1 MSGEET
7 VCDMAPVTSSVRD
20 MAEVTSSVRDVT
32 AETSSVRN
40 MGLVTSL
47 FSQAYGC
54 SDILS
59 QRHGSSD
66 ILRLIGL
73 LQIKPTLSITIITND
88 KTITMVVYSRM
99 YLNLKSFLLLNLF
112 I

>member
-73 LQIKPTLSITIITND
+73 LQIKPTLSMNI
-88 KTITMVVYSRM
+88 
-99 YLNLKSFLLLNLF
+99 LKLSPIWMHTF
-112 I
+112 IAGQSILPNSLHLICTC